1 MPTLRKMANDKTQPA
16 ATKPAPKEL
25 GKPITLD
32 RQAGVMRF
40 TSDGRLL
47 AVGTYDAGVR
57 LFDASATTGELK
69 ELPVIRGHHHGFVD
83 ALATAKLGETSCLF
97 TADTW
102 GRLTCWD
109 VTKELA
115 QKWSR
120 EKAHD
125 GWIRQLA
132 LGAGTSAAQSPG
144 IAMPGLWAGGAKLAS
159 CGRDGIVRV
168 WNAADGKLLHELKE
182 HGEDVYAVAFH
193 PDGTLIS
200 GDLKGVVRQW
210 DLKAGKTFRQFDA
223 SVLHKL
229 DRIQD
234 VGGARVLTFSRDG
247 AFLYVAGATPKTGG
261 FVECSPRIL
270 RFDWKTGKQDLDM
283 PLGEPKDGFVY
294 ELIEHADG
302 YLIAVTSGQPGNG
315 KLLLLKPGEKEPL
328 FATTKMQN
336 CHALALHPD
345 GKRIAVA
352 ATVGGSNGNGR
363 QLKDGKYPGNSSPIH
378 VWTLA

>member
-16 ATKPAPKEL
+16 AAKPAPKEL
-25 GKPITLD
+25 GKPIALD

-40 TSDGRLL
+40 SAEGKLL
-47 AVGTYDAGVR
+47 AVGAYDASVR
-57 LFDASATTGELK
+57 LFDASPANGELE
-69 ELPVIRGHHHGFVD
+69 ELPAIRGHHHGYVD
-83 ALATAKLGETSCLF
+83 ALAMAKVGGTPCLF

-109 VTKELA
+109 VTKEPA
-115 QKWSR
+115 QKWSH

-132 LGAGTSAAQSPG
+132 VSLDAT
-144 IAMPGLWAGGAKLAS
+144 KLAS

-168 WNAADGKLLHELKE
+168 WNTADGKLLHELKE

-193 PDGTLIS
+193 SDGTLVS
-200 GDLKGVVRQW
+200 GDLKGVVRHW
-210 DLKAGKTFRQFDA
+210 DLKSGKTVRQFDA

-270 RFDWKTGKQDLDM
+270 RFDWKTGKQDFEWL
-283 PLGEPKDGFVY
+283 LGEPKDGFVY

-302 YLIAVTSGQPGNG
+302 YFIAITSGQPGNG

-345 GKRIAVA
+345 GRRIAVA
-352 ATVGGSNGNGR
+352 ATTSGSNGNGR
-363 QLKDGKYPGNSSPIH
+363 QLKEGKYPGNASPIH
-378 VWTLA
+378 LWALA